1 MNVLAQKPGVFTGTY
16 PTTRTVAQTDEF
28 FGTQV
33 SDPYRWLEDDTAAD
47 TKAWVQEQM
56 KVTNAYLSQIP
67 FRDAI
72 KKRLTE
78 LWNYEKFSAPFKE
91 GKYTYFYKNDGLQN
105 QSVLYRQIGEGKP
118 KYSWTL
124 INFLLTAPLH

>member
-1 MNVLAQKPGVFTGTY
+1 MNYRLLSLFALTITMNVHAQKSGVFTGTY
-16 PTTRTVAQTDEF
+16 PSTRTVTQTDAF

-33 SDPYRWLEDDTAAD
+33 SDPYRWLEDDLSAD
-47 TKAWVQEQM
+47 TKAWVQEQT
-56 KVTNAYLSQIP
+56 KVTAAYLAQIP

-72 KKRLTE
+72 KARLTG

-105 QSVLYRQIGEGKP
+105 QSILYRQV
-118 KYSWTL
+118 
-124 INFLLTAPLH
+124 